1 MNIFNNH
8 SDKVVMANLAQAVNV
23 LQSLILTEGEKM
35 VKTPTYHVFDLFKTH
50 QGGELCYS
58 YADNCQ
64 AGGKIPMISQSASVK
79 DGVLTV
85 TIANCSIDDDAH
97 ICCDIAG
104 ENYQNIEC
112 RILDNE
118 VRDYNDFD
126 NCDKVAPKEYS
137 AKMTEKGFEI
147 DLPKCSVVVVTMR

>member
-1 MNIFNNH
+1 LSGRRKD
-8 SDKVVMANLAQAVNV
+8 SDDITICLSK
-23 LQSLILTEGEKM
+23 GRR
-35 VKTPTYHVFDLFKTH
+35 PHCH
-50 QGGELCYS
+50 YS
-58 YADNCQ
+58 DC
-64 AGGKIPMISQSASVK
+64 
-79 DGVLTV
+79 T
-85 TIANCSIDDDAH
+85 IDDDAH

-126 NCDKVAPKEYS
+126 NCDKVVPKEYS

>member
-1 MNIFNNH
+1 MLQLCRQLSGRQKD
-8 SDKVVMANLAQAVNV
+8 SDD
-23 LQSLILTEGEKM
+23 IT
-35 VKTPTYHVFDLFKTH
+35 
-50 QGGELCYS
+50 
-58 YADNCQ
+58 
-64 AGGKIPMISQSASVK
+64 
-79 DGVLTV
+79 
-85 TIANCSIDDDAH
+85 
-97 ICCDIAG
+97 IAG